1 MKKSKAVQ
9 GFLFSGI
16 ASGIKKNG
24 KKDLGLIYS
33 KVPAK
38 IAAVFTRNRFAAAPV
53 LWGREV
59 ARAGF
64 CRAILVNSGN
74 ANACTGERGVRDA
87 KEMAALAARA
97 LGLKPKQVLVSSTGV
112 IGEPLRI
119 SAIREG
125 VPKGVEHLSPFG
137 AHTFA
142 DAIMTTDIVRKVV
155 YESIPLG
162 KTPVRLL
169 GVAKGA
175 GMIMP
180 NMATMLAYLVT
191 DAAISLPWMRAIF
204 RKGIDLSFNAI
215 TIDGDTS
222 TNDTAVL
229 LANGQAHNRIL
240 TSGSRDARKF
250 EQALYSV
257 MRELARMIV
266 KDAEGGTKIV
276 KVCVQG
282 APSISAAREVAY
294 RISNSLLVKTALYG
308 EDLNWGR
315 IVAAAGA
322 TGVPLD
328 PNKVDIKISGV
339 PVLKNGR
346 PLGFAKEKVA
356 ARRLRRHEIDLV
368 MDLKMG
374 RSNAEVLTSDLT
386 EEYIRIN
393 SAYRS

>member
-1 MKKSKAVQ
+1 MARKRIVN
-9 GFLFSGI
+9 GFLFSGV
-16 ASGIKKNG
+16 ACGIKKNG

-33 KVPAK
+33 EVPAK
-38 IAAVFTRNRFAAAPV
+38 IAAVFTQNRFAAAPV

-59 ARAGF
+59 ASAGS
-64 CRAILVNSGN
+64 CQAILVNSGN
-74 ANACTGERGVRDA
+74 ANACTGGRGLRDA

-97 LGLKPKQVLVSSTGV
+97 LGLQQKQVLVSSTGV
-112 IGEPLRI
+112 IGEPLRMR
-119 SAIREG
+119 AIREG

-155 YESIPLG
+155 YDQIQLG
-162 KTPVRLL
+162 SVPVRLL

-180 NMATMLAYLVT
+180 HMATMLAYLVT

-222 TNDTAVL
+222 TNDTAVF
-229 LANGQAHNRIL
+229 LANGQAHNRTL
-240 TSGSRDARKF
+240 PSGSRDARKF
-250 EQALYSV
+250 EQALHGV

-266 KDAEGGTKIV
+266 KDAEGGTKVV
-276 KVCVQG
+276 KVCVKG
-282 APSISAAREVAY
+282 APSVGAAREVAY

-328 PNKVDIKISGV
+328 PRKVDIKISGV

-356 ARRLRRHEIDLV
+356 ARRLRRHEIDLL

-374 RSNAEVLTSDLT
+374 WAHADVLTSDLT